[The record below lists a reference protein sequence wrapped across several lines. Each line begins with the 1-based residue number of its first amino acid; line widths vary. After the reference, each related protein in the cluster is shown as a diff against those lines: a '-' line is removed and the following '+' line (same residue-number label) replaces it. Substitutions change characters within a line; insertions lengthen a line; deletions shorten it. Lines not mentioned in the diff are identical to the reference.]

1 VLLANA
7 NRSVVWFEKEETMK
21 TFDDYQTETPKDGE
35 AILRRI
41 LDKLLDAD
49 DCHYPSRGVGIA
61 PNQMDN
67 WDARNTIYSLILGM
81 TEEPGEQKKG
91 ELYR

>member
-1 VLLANA
+1 
-7 NRSVVWFEKEETMK
+7 MK
-21 TFDDYQTETPKDGE
+21 TFNDYQTETPKDGE

-49 DCHYPSRGVGIA
+49 DCHYPSRGAGIA

-67 WDARNTIYSLILGM
+67 WDARNMVYSLILGM
-81 TEEPGEQKKG
+81 TGTSSEQKK
-91 ELYR
+91 ELDNEQESGMVKA